1 MASHILTLNAGSSSL
16 KFSLWQSGTGMDL
29 RELFRG
35 EVEKIGIDPHL
46 SAWGPG
52 GEAVINRG
60 FGEGGANLTPTR
72 IFCESSLRGFRS
84 SARTSLRRSATA
96 SCTAAHIYRAGLH
109 QRGRFGQAVKT
120 GATRVT
126 ASTP

>member
-46 SAWGPG
+46 SPG
-52 GEAVINRG
+52 GLV
-60 FGEGGANLTPTR
+60 
-72 IFCESSLRGFRS
+72 
-84 SARTSLRRSATA
+84 ARR
-96 SCTAAHIYRAGLH
+96 
-109 QRGRFGQAVKT
+109 
-120 GATRVT
+120 
-126 ASTP
+126 